1 MENAL
6 IVVAKKPSPGT
17 TKTRL
22 VPPLSPQRAAELYR
36 CLLLDTLDLML
47 HVGNVQPVIAY
58 TPPDAESYFRR
69 IAPHGFELVAQQ
81 GQTLGERLDCLL
93 RAHLQMGYR
102 RVVVV
107 DSDSPTLPPEY
118 LLRSFQHLEADHV
131 DVVVGPCEDGG
142 YYLIGL
148 KQPCSAIFQVVMST
162 PTVLKETLRLA
173 HGQGL
178 RTVCLPTWY
187 DTDTAEDLKRLQR
200 ELARL
205 PADTAPCTRQWLLS
219 WRESPTWEGGA

>member
-36 CLLLDTLDLML
+36 CLLLDTLDLMCR
-47 HVGNVQPVIAY
+47 VRDVKPVIAY
-58 TPPDAESYFRR
+58 TPADAESYFRG

-81 GQTLGERLDCLL
+81 GQTLGERLDRVL

-102 RVVVV
+102 RVVVM
-107 DSDSPTLPPEY
+107 DSDSPTLPTEY
-118 LLRSFQHLEADHV
+118 LLGSFRHLEADHV
-131 DVVVGPCEDGG
+131 DVVLGPCEDGG

-148 KQPCSAIFQVVMST
+148 KHPCSAIFQVVMST
-162 PTVLKETLRLA
+162 STVFQQTLQLA
-173 HGQGL
+173 HREGL
-178 RTVCLPTWY
+178 RTACLPSWY
-187 DTDTAEDLKRLQR
+187 DIDTPKDLERLQG
-200 ELARL
+200 ELAGL
-205 PADTAPCTRQWLLS
+205 PADTAPCTRQWLLG
-219 WRESPTWEGGA
+219 WP

>member
-6 IVVAKKPSPGT
+6 VVVAKKPSPGT

-36 CLLLDTLDLML
+36 CLLLDTLDLMRR
-47 HVGNVQPVIAY
+47 VGNVQPVIAY
-58 TPPDAESYFRR
+58 TPADAETYFHG
-69 IAPHGFELVAQQ
+69 IAPPGFELVAQQ
-81 GQTLGERLDCLL
+81 GQTLGERLDRVL

-102 RVVVV
+102 RVVVM

-131 DVVVGPCEDGG
+131 DLVVGPCVDGG

-148 KQPCSAIFQVVMST
+148 KSPCSALFQVVMST
-162 PTVLKETLRLA
+162 SRVLQETLQLA
-173 HGQGL
+173 NHHGL
-178 RTVCLPTWY
+178 RAVCLPPWY
-187 DTDTAEDLKRLQR
+187 DTDTPQDLERLQR

-205 PADTAPCTRQWLLS
+205 PADTAPSTRQLLFS
-219 WRESPTWEGGA
+219 WR